1 MSQSFFFVVTPKN
14 GDFDDLLSR
23 SYFTRLSNR
32 FTAVGLF
39 CCCFS
44 TAARPHCGE
53 NERVFRKISIKFGCF
68 QKVFNPGCR
77 FSTPMAG
84 IFAFFEDISESLHFV
99 NNLKRIDG
107 CEKPP
112 LPYSGANFPTV
123 FSLFSIF
130 PFSTYLPTCQC
141 WLCPKMQRFVPRG
154 LVVLV
159 NSY

>member
-44 TAARPHCGE
+44 TAARSHCGE
-53 NERVFRKISIKFGCF
+53 NERVFRKISIKVGYF
-68 QKVFNPGCR
+68 QKVFNPGYR

-84 IFAFFEDISESLHFV
+84 IFAFFEEKSESLQFV
-99 NNLKRIDG
+99 NNWKWIDG
-107 CEKPP
+107 
-112 LPYSGANFPTV
+112 
-123 FSLFSIF
+123 
-130 PFSTYLPTCQC
+130 
-141 WLCPKMQRFVPRG
+141 
-154 LVVLV
+154 
-159 NSY
+159 

>member
-1 MSQSFFFVVTPKN
+1 MSQPFFFVVTPKN
-14 GDFDDLLSR
+14 GDFDVLFSR
-23 SYFTRLSNR
+23 SYFIRLSNR

-39 CCCFS
+39 CCRFS
-44 TAARPHCGE
+44 TAVRPHCGE

-68 QKVFNPGCR
+68 QKVFNPGRR
-77 FSTPMAG
+77 FSTPTAG

-123 FSLFSIF
+123 FSLFSSF
-130 PFSTYLPTCQC
+130 PFYTYYN
-141 WLCPKMQRFVPRG
+141 KEDFHYEYHYRH
-154 LVVLV
+154 
-159 NSY
+159 